1 MIGES
6 KQKNP
11 SELHVGGGVLKSF
24 VMGTC
29 SPNTAIHFLGL
40 AIAIAERLKIQISIL
55 TLIPLKS
62 LNSVELLIQFNPN
75 LSTLCA
81 VVGST

>member
-11 SELHVGGGVLKSF
+11 SEPHVGGGSTLKSF
-24 VMGTC
+24 VIGTC

-40 AIAIAERLKIQISIL
+40 AIAERLKIKISIL
-55 TLIPLKS
+55 TLIPLNS

-75 LSTLCA
+75 LSTLCV